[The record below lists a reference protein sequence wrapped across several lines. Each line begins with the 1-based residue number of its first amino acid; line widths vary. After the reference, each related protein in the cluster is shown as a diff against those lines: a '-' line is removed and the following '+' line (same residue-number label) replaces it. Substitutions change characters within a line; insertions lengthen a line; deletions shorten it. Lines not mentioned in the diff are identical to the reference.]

1 MLVWL
6 PLERESLLVASE
18 ASATDFKNE
27 PLGKPSSALVLIKW
41 PGTALCSFVAFA
53 YAFFVVVRVLGR

>member
-27 PLGKPSSALVLIKW
+27 RLGKPSSVPVLIKW
-41 PGTALCSFVAFA
+41 PGTALCSFEAFA
-53 YAFFVVVRVLGR
+53 YAFFVVVCVLGG